1 MRIERYTY
9 PSNRLAGWTNSR
21 LSPWTGLENE
31 IDRLFTSAFSGLNQA
46 RPGHQFAV
54 GLYEDRENAYVR
66 AELPGVSR
74 EEINVEMV
82 DGSLQISAARNPS
95 RGSSEESFSFSR
107 TIVISDDVHH
117 DRVAATYENG
127 ILTVTL
133 PKREEAKPK
142 KVSIAVK

>member
-9 PSNRLAGWTNSR
+9 PNNRLAGWTNSG
-21 LSPWTGLENE
+21 LSPWTGLEHE
-31 IDRLFTSAFSGLNQA
+31 IDRLFSSAVSGLNQG
-46 RPGHQFAV
+46 RQGHQFAV
-54 GLYEDRENAYVR
+54 ALYEDRENAYVR
-66 AELPGVSR
+66 AELPGINR

-82 DGSLQISAARNPS
+82 DGSLHISAARKQ
-95 RGSSEESFSFSR
+95 RKGEAEESFSFSR
-107 TIVISDDVHH
+107 TIGLSEDVQP

-142 KVSIAVK
+142 KVNIAVK